1 MDEHRQVQTGAAGC
15 HAQAW
20 ITWNATMPANSD
32 GAALSLGHSAKDMP
46 RR

>member
-1 MDEHRQVQTGAAGC
+1 MDELRQVQTGAAGC

-20 ITWNATMPANSD
+20 ITWNATLPATSA
-32 GAALSLGHSAKDMP
+32 GAALSLGHSAKGMP